1 MKSKKIFL
9 IILSC
14 LLCAGCIA
22 GIIYAAARKPGKN
35 ETVSSG
41 DNSEIKISAEIPTSD
56 SKTESTKTE
65 IEDNGKGLKPDE
77 TEADKILKK
86 AEEKAETVYTEPVL
100 QPENSGGKKY
110 VRDADPETGI
120 SWDGES
126 KIIYRTAEGQT
137 TEKTYGG
144 YYELRP
150 DEWVQLPYP
159 TEKEEITDKCVH
171 CGKTRGD
178 GTNNTCLR
186 YSLTGGD
193 ILCPNCGKSIPAK
206 TCHTCGG

>member
-22 GIIYAAARKPGKN
+22 GIIYAAARKPGKK

-65 IEDNGKGLKPDE
+65 IEDTGKGLKPDE
-77 TEADKILKK
+77 TEADKILQK
-86 AEEKAETVYTEPVL
+86 AEQKKEVYTEPVL
-100 QPENSGGKKY
+100 QGSAQETKKY

-126 KIIYRTAEGQT
+126 KIIYRTAEGLT

-144 YYELRP
+144 YYEIRP
-150 DEWVQLPYP
+150 NEWVQLPY
-159 TEKEEITDKCVH
+159 EIKEETVTDKCEH
-171 CGKTRGD
+171 CGKVRGD
-178 GTNNTCLR
+178 GTNGTCIR
-186 YSLTGGD
+186 YSLADGD
-193 ILCPNCGKSIPAK
+193 MTCPNCGKTIPK
-206 TCHTCGG
+206 HTCHTCGG

>member
-56 SKTESTKTE
+56 SKTESTKAE
-65 IEDNGKGLKPDE
+65 IEDNDSGLKPDE
-77 TEADKILKK
+77 TEADKILQK
-86 AEEKAETVYTEPVL
+86 AEQKKEVYNESILQGSTQET
-100 QPENSGGKKY
+100 KKY

-126 KIIYRTAEGQT
+126 KIIYRTAEGLT

-144 YYELRP
+144 YYEIRP
-150 DEWVQLPYP
+150 NEWVQLPY
-159 TEKEEITDKCVH
+159 EIKEETVTDKCEH
-171 CGKTRGD
+171 CGKVRGD
-178 GTNNTCLR
+178 GTNGTCIR
-186 YSLTGGD
+186 YSLADGD
-193 ILCPNCGKSIPAK
+193 MTCPNCGRNIPK
-206 TCHTCGG
+206 HTCHTCGG

>member
-41 DNSEIKISAEIPTSD
+41 DNSEIKISAEVPAND
-56 SKTESTKTE
+56 SKTESTKAE
-65 IEDNGKGLKPDE
+65 IEDTGKGLKPDE
-77 TEADKILKK
+77 TEADKILQK
-86 AEEKAETVYTEPVL
+86 AEQKKEVYTEPVL
-100 QPENSGGKKY
+100 QPENKNEKKY

-126 KIIYRTAEGQT
+126 KIIYRTAEGLT

-144 YYELRP
+144 YYEIRP
-150 DEWVQLPYP
+150 NEWVQLPYDI
-159 TEKEEITDKCVH
+159 KEETVTDKCEH
-171 CGKTRGD
+171 CGKVRGD
-178 GTNNTCLR
+178 GSGGTCIR
-186 YSLTGGD
+186 YSLADGD
-193 ILCPNCGKSIPAK
+193 MTCPNCGRNIPK
-206 TCHTCGG
+206 HTCHTCGG

>member
-22 GIIYAAARKPGKN
+22 GIIYAAARKPGKK

-65 IEDNGKGLKPDE
+65 IEDNDSGLKPDE
-77 TEADKILKK
+77 TEADKILQK
-86 AEEKAETVYTEPVL
+86 AEQKKEVYNESILQGSTQET
-100 QPENSGGKKY
+100 KKY

-126 KIIYRTAEGQT
+126 KIIYRTAEGLT

-144 YYELRP
+144 YYEIRP
-150 DEWVQLPYP
+150 NEWVQLPY
-159 TEKEEITDKCVH
+159 EIKEETVTDKCEH
-171 CGKTRGD
+171 CGKVRGD
-178 GTNNTCLR
+178 GTNGTCIR
-186 YSLTGGD
+186 YSLADGD
-193 ILCPNCGKSIPAK
+193 MTCPNCGKAIPK
-206 TCHTCGG
+206 HTCHTCGG